1 VAQARAKAKK
11 VEAKKTPVR
20 DILSKRVTA
29 KQETGL
35 GRDVKMPRWLR
46 AIGRYIKGSWEELR
60 QVRWPTRKVTWGQ
73 TVAVIGFTV
82 VLVIFILTIDY
93 GFEQLFKKVI
103 L

>member
-1 VAQARAKAKK
+1 MAQARAKAKK

-20 DILSKRVTA
+20 DLLRKRVTA
-29 KQETGL
+29 KQDSGL
-35 GRDVKMPRWLR
+35 GRDVKAPRWLK
-46 AIGRYIKGSWEELR
+46 AIGRYFKGSWVELR

-73 TVAVIGFTV
+73 TLAVIGFTL
-82 VLVIFILTIDY
+82 VLVAFILTIDY